1 VTVTAPVASRRC
13 VGCNRIVQTP
23 YCTHCGLDAHGC
35 TSDPEIGPDVAVL
48 LRRLNVGAGLGA
60 GIWTFGNGAPVLGAL
75 FWLTLLFL
83 PPVAI
88 GIMVYLLINGNRVA
102 LQRRRFTSI
111 ERFRSVQRG
120 WTIAVLGLT
129 ATLIVATI
137 GLAFLAGNAP
147 ASGGS

>member
-1 VTVTAPVASRRC
+1 VTDTAPAASRRC

-23 YCTHCGLDAHGC
+23 YCTHCGLDAAGC
-35 TSDPEIGPDVAVL
+35 SSDPEIGPDVAAL

-75 FWLTLLFL
+75 FWLTLVFL

-102 LQRRRFTSI
+102 LQRRRFASI
-111 ERFRSVQRG
+111 ERFRSVQHR
-120 WTIAVLGLT
+120 WTIVVVGIAVALVVL
-129 ATLIVATI
+129 VI
-137 GLAFLAGNAP
+137 GIAFIPGTAP
-147 ASGGS
+147 ASGG